1 MDPEPTKGGLVVSV
15 REGNGAGTGI
25 NGGAQAVGGLSPVT
39 QQKRPFG
46 VVVASAVGGLRM
58 LLRQHVELA
67 KIESGEV
74 VSVRAQ
80 GAGMMAGAGVMA
92 VYALGF
98 AAAAGAAGLAIV
110 LPTWAAI
117 LIVAAVFVV
126 VALVLGLVGRK
137 SIRTAPKAERTKET
151 LKEDVRWAKQ
161 QIAR

>member
-1 MDPEPTKGGLVVSV
+1 MSV
-15 REGNGAGTGI
+15 RDGNGAGIGT
-25 NGGAQAVGGLSPVT
+25 NGGEPAARPVRPVT

-58 LLRQHVELA
+58 LLRQHIELA
-67 KIESGEV
+67 KIESGEA

-80 GAGMMAGAGVMA
+80 GAGMMTGAAVMA
-92 VYALGF
+92 MYALGF
-98 AAAAGAAGLAIV
+98 GAAAGAAGLAIV

-126 VALVLGLVGRK
+126 GALVLALVGRK
-137 SIRTAPKAERTKET
+137 SMRMAPKAERTRET

>member
-1 MDPEPTKGGLVVSV
+1 MSV
-15 REGNGAGTGI
+15 RDGNGARSGT
-25 NGGAQAVGGLSPVT
+25 NGGEPAARLLPPVT

-58 LLRQHVELA
+58 LLRQHIELA
-67 KIESGEV
+67 KIESGEA

-80 GAGMMAGAGVMA
+80 SAGMVTGAAVMA
-92 VYALGF
+92 LYALGF
-98 AAAAGAAGLAIV
+98 GAAAGAAGLAIV

-126 VALVLGLVGRK
+126 AALVLALVGRK
-137 SIRTAPKAERTKET
+137 SMRTAPKAEGTRET